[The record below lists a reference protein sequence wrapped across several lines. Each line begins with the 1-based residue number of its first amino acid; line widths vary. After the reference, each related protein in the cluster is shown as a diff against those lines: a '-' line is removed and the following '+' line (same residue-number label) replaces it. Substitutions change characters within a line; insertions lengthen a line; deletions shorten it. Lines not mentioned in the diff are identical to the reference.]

1 MNKHISSHFEAEL
14 ESVRTNVLKMGGQ
27 VEEMIHAALQGL
39 ATGDQSQFDEVFRI
53 EKLVNAAEV
62 EIDDVCNHVIARRQP
77 TASDLRL
84 VVACMKMTRD
94 LERAGDEAE
103 KMARMA
109 MHFYEASPASF
120 PRIDFSPMSSRVTSM
135 LRRALDAFAREDES
149 ILADV
154 IKEDKLVDEYF
165 RNHIRLL
172 ISYVLEDA
180 RTISRSID
188 MLFFAKAMERIGDHS
203 KNMAEHVYFMI
214 RGRDIRHAD
223 TPETPGSSA

>member
-1 MNKHISSHFEAEL
+1 MNKHISSQFDAEL
-14 ESVRTNVLKMGGQ
+14 ETVRTNVLKMGGQ
-27 VEEMIHAALQGL
+27 VEEMIHAALKGL
-39 ATGDQSQFDEVFRI
+39 ATGDQAQFDEVFRV

-62 EIDDVCNHVIARRQP
+62 EIDEVCNHVIAKRQP

-120 PRIDFSPMSSRVTSM
+120 PRIDFTPMSSRVTSM

-214 RGRDIRHAD
+214 RGRDIRHAE
-223 TPETPGSSA
+223 TPETPEA